1 MANEDNIDTM
11 EITKP
16 FLLVIIIVC
25 MILYLVFSKTNSNK
39 IKNRIIYSV
48 TIFLIIWSSYQI
60 TLFFYGKQNIDYT
73 YIVWFFIILLLQFVI
88 P

>member
-1 MANEDNIDTM
+1 MTDIDTSK
-11 EITKP
+11 ITNP

-25 MILYLVFSKTNSNK
+25 MILYLIFSKTDSNK

-73 YIVWFFIILLLQFVI
+73 YIVWFFIILLFQFVI

>member
-1 MANEDNIDTM
+1 MTDIDTSK
-11 EITKP
+11 ITNL

-25 MILYLVFSKTNSNK
+25 MILYLIFSKTDSNK

-73 YIVWFFIILLLQFVI
+73 YIVWFFIILLFQFVI